1 MATSGKKF
9 RKRNYI
15 TLEAPVLY
23 VDKSPVWMDRHWF
36 PNFCDFLKANH
47 FKIKGID
54 ILNQK
59 IKSRF
64 TDPDHVI
71 MFGLMYDRAKEE
83 KIF

>member
-1 MATSGKKF
+1 MATSGKKTI
-9 RKRNYI
+9 KI
-15 TLEAPVLY
+15 DAPIMKIQGAY
-23 VDKSPVWMDRHWF
+23 VWMDRHWF
-36 PNFCDFLKANH
+36 PNFCDFLKDNH

-59 IKSRF
+59 IKVRF
-64 TDPDHVI
+64 SNPDHVI

>member
-1 MATSGKKF
+1 MAQSG
-9 RKRNYI
+9 RKYI
-15 TLEAPVLY
+15 KIEAPIMKISGAY
-23 VDKSPVWMDRHWF
+23 VWMDRHWF

-59 IKSRF
+59 IKVRF